1 MTATALPPP
10 FTAAVTTA
18 TVLGCLAY
26 LAAAAR
32 LRARGDAWPYGRDA
46 LFCAGGAVLVAGVAE
61 PWGAAPPFTAHML
74 THLCVGMAAPLLLVL
89 GRPLTLVLRTAPV
102 PVRRRLV
109 SLARARWAA
118 VWALP
123 PVAALLDFGG
133 LWLLYRTPLLSVA
146 HHSPWLNTAV
156 HVHILLAGALF
167 SFGLLA
173 LDPVRHRPGPG
184 LRAGVLLA
192 AGAAHAVL
200 AKSLYA
206 TGPPGT
212 SFGTA
217 DLHLASQVMYYG
229 GDAVELA
236 LAAVVAYQWY
246 RAEGRALRR
255 ARRVQPRL
263 RCEQPRP
270 RRARRAQ
277 SRQRPGRAPV
287 PTRW

>member
-1 MTATALPPP
+1 MTSALPTP

-26 LAAAAR
+26 LIAAAR

-74 THLCVGMAAPLLLVL
+74 THLCVGMLAPLLLVL
-89 GRPLTLVLRTAPV
+89 GRPLTLLLRTAPV
-102 PVRRRLV
+102 PLRRGLV
-109 SLARARWAA
+109 ALTRSRWATA
-118 VWALP
+118 PALP

-133 LWLLYRTPLLSVA
+133 LWLLYRTPLLSVS
-146 HHSPWLNTAV
+146 HHSPWLNTLV
-156 HVHILLAGALF
+156 HVHILLAGVLF
-167 SFGLLA
+167 SFGVLA
-173 LDPVRHRPGPG
+173 LDPVRHRPGYG
-184 LRAGVLLA
+184 LRAGVLLI
-192 AGAAHAVL
+192 GGTAHAVL

-206 TGPPGT
+206 AGPPGM

-236 LAAVVAYQWY
+236 LAAVVALQWY
-246 RAEGRALRR
+246 RSEGRALRR
-255 ARRVQPRL
+255 AGRL
-263 RCEQPRP
+263 G
-270 RRARRAQ
+270 
-277 SRQRPGRAPV
+277 RPGAGGAPAAA
-287 PTRW
+287 TRR

>member
-1 MTATALPPP
+1 MTAAALPPP

-32 LRARGDAWPYGRDA
+32 LRARGDAWPYGRDTV
-46 LFCAGGAVLVAGVAE
+46 FCAGGAVLVAGLAG

-89 GRPLTLVLRTAPV
+89 GRPLTLTLRTAPV
-102 PVRRRLV
+102 PLRRRLV
-109 SLARARWAA
+109 ALTRSRWATLP
-118 VWALP
+118 VLP

-133 LWLLYRTPLLSVA
+133 LWLLYRTPLMSA
-146 HHSPWLNTAV
+146 SHHSPWLDAAV
-156 HVHILLAGALF
+156 HLHLLIAGVLF
-167 SFGLLA
+167 SFGLAA

-184 LRAGVLLA
+184 LRAAVLLA

-200 AKSLYA
+200 AKTLYA

-212 SFGTA
+212 SFGAA
-217 DLHLASQVMYYG
+217 DLRLASQVMYYG

-236 LAAVVAYQWY
+236 LAVVVACRWY
-246 RAEGRALRR
+246 RAEGRVLRR
-255 ARRVQPRL
+255 ERR
-263 RCEQPRP
+263 
-270 RRARRAQ
+270 
-277 SRQRPGRAPV
+277 GTGAPAAA
-287 PTRW
+287 TRW

>member
-1 MTATALPPP
+1 MTAALPPP
-10 FTAAVTTA
+10 FTAAVTA
-18 TVLGCLAY
+18 AAVLGCLAY
-26 LAAAAR
+26 LAAATR

-109 SLARARWAA
+109 ALTRSRWAT
-118 VWALP
+118 VWALL

-133 LWLLYRTPLLSVA
+133 LWLLYRTPLLSVS
-146 HHSPWLNTAV
+146 HHSPWLNSLV
-156 HVHILLAGALF
+156 HVHILLAGLLF

-173 LDPVRHRPGPG
+173 LDPVRHQPGPG
-184 LRAGVLLA
+184 LRAAVLLA
-192 AGAAHAVL
+192 GGAAHAVL

-206 TGPPGT
+206 AGPPGT
-212 SFGTA
+212 SFATA

-236 LAAVVAYQWY
+236 LAAVVAFQWY

-255 ARRVQPRL
+255 
-263 RCEQPRP
+263 E
-270 RRARRAQ
+270 RRAG
-277 SRQRPGRAPV
+277 RPGAHGAAAA
-287 PTRW
+287 TRS